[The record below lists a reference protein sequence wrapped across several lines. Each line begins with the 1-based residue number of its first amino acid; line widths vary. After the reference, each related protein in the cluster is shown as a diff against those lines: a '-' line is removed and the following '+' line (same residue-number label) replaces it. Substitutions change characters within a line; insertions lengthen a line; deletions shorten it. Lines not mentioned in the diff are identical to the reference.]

1 MSLGDRTGAMAD
13 RLARAARDAGLADDA
28 ADIVATFRT
37 VLDARSDIRDPDHH
51 AWLHPARNA
60 LILMEDI
67 GVRDSAELRA
77 SICFDG
83 TRPAVPSGDPAVDRL
98 LGAVPRAGERL
109 LEDLVTAAE
118 APRRIALADRLDH
131 ARHLHL
137 HLQASESWTAFHRE
151 THEVWLPV
159 AERTHEVFARRFRW
173 WTRMFER
180 RWLPKVRP

>member
-13 RLARAARDAGLADDA
+13 RLARAARDAGLGDAA
-28 ADIVATFRT
+28 ADIVATFHT
-37 VLDARSDIRDPDHH
+37 VLDARSDIPDREHH

-67 GVRDSAELRA
+67 GVRDAAELRA
-77 SICFDG
+77 AICFDG
-83 TRPAVPSGDPAVDRL
+83 TRPPIMSGDPAVDRL

-109 LEDLVTAAE
+109 LEDLITAAD
-118 APRRIALADRLDH
+118 AARRIALADRLDH

-137 HLQASESWTAFHRE
+137 QPSERWTAFHRE
-151 THEVWLPV
+151 THDVWLPV
-159 AERTHEVFARRFRW
+159 AERAHEVFARRFRW

-180 RWLPKVRP
+180 RWLPQVRP